1 MGGRGSSLG
10 TRKHRQTGPQKS
22 VLHGGT
28 GVMTKAEY
36 DKERANGVKPYQ
48 IKIKLSRRYK
58 ELHDAGKQQ
67 TTEFKNLVT
76 SMGNINMKI
85 PVKKVVP
92 TERGKQLESQIS
104 SLERENATIGYNTSQ
119 TLSSSRA
126 IANNLNRGSVL
137 TSGGKVTAA
146 QVSRSTKE
154 ATRLAQKTVEENKRV
169 IAKLKSEMKKE
180 KKKYRY
186 EW

>member
-10 TRKHRQTGPQKS
+10 ARKHRQTGPQKS

-28 GVMTKAEY
+28 GVMTKAEW

-48 IKIKLSRRYK
+48 IKSKLRQRYK
-58 ELHDAGKQQ
+58 ELYDSGKQQ
-67 TTEFKNLVT
+67 TTEFKNLEK
-76 SMGNINMKI
+76 SMDNINMKI

-92 TERGKQLESQIS
+92 TEPGKQLERQIG

-119 TLSSSRA
+119 SLSSSRA

-137 TSGGKVTAA
+137 TGGETTAA
-146 QVSRSTKE
+146 QVSRNTEE
-154 ATRLAQKTVEENKRV
+154 AKRLVQNTVEENKRA
-169 IAKLKSEMKKE
+169 IAKLRAELKKE

>member
-10 TRKHRQTGPQKS
+10 ARKNRQTGSQKS

-28 GVMTKAEY
+28 GVMTKAEW

-48 IKIKLSRRYK
+48 IKSKLRQRYK
-58 ELHDAGKQQ
+58 ELYDSGKQQ
-67 TTEFKNLVT
+67 TTEFKNLEK
-76 SMGNINMKI
+76 SMNNINMRI
-85 PVKKVVP
+85 PVKQVIP

-126 IANNLNRGSVL
+126 IADNLNRG
-137 TSGGKVTAA
+137 TFGRGKVTAS
-146 QVSRSTKE
+146 QVSRSTEE
-154 ATRLAQKTVEENKRV
+154 AARLAQKTKEENKRA
-169 IAKLKSEMKKE
+169 IARIQSELKKE
-180 KKKYRY
+180 KKNYRY

>member
-1 MGGRGSSLG
+1 M
-10 TRKHRQTGPQKS
+10 
-22 VLHGGT
+22 
-28 GVMTKAEY
+28 
-36 DKERANGVKPYQ
+36 D
-48 IKIKLSRRYK
+48 
-58 ELHDAGKQQ
+58 
-67 TTEFKNLVT
+67 
-76 SMGNINMKI
+76 NIDMKI

-137 TSGGKVTAA
+137 TSGGKATAA

-154 ATRLAQKTVEENKRV
+154 AKRLAQKTVEENKRD